1 MFRRTFLASATA
13 AATGSVLSARGF
25 RKIDFSRISAIT
37 DEIAT
42 SEQES
47 IEFAQKY
54 GMKWLELRAVPVA
67 GRTGSKSYHALTEAE
82 LKETAKRFAA
92 AGVRVSFLNTPFFKS
107 WLPGTEPLNQLKM
120 TPEARERARARDQ
133 KQYDNRVADIKQGCR
148 AAHILG
154 VDKIRVFTFLRTA
167 EPEKEFPRIAEVLNE
182 MGEVAAKE
190 KIQLLVENEN
200 ACNAVSCA
208 EMAKLMKLM
217 PAKNIGINWDPMN
230 GAAMKEDPFP
240 AGYAM
245 LPAKRVR
252 NVQIKGRS
260 LLDYPQKLDWA
271 AIFAGLEKDSYQ
283 GMVGVETHIFG
294 PELIQHSHS
303 CVQKLKSML
312 AAS

>member
-1 MFRRTFLASATA
+1 MLRRAFLATPALGWA
-13 AATGSVLSARGF
+13 ARSS

-42 SEQES
+42 TEQES

-54 GMKWLELRAVPVA
+54 GMKWLELRQVPVS
-67 GRTGSKSYHALTEAE
+67 GRAGSKGYHALPEAE
-82 LKETAKRFAA
+82 LKAAAQRFAD
-92 AGVRVSFLNTPFFKS
+92 AGIRISFLNTPFFKS
-107 WLPGTEPLNQLKM
+107 WLPGTEPLNFAKM
-120 TPEARERARARDQ
+120 TPEQRARAIARDQ
-133 KQYDNRVADIKQGCR
+133 KQYENRAADIRQACN

-154 VDKIRVFTFLRTA
+154 VDKIRVFSFLRTA
-167 EPEKEFPRIAEVLNE
+167 EPESVFPRVAEVINE
-182 MGEVAAKE
+182 MAAIAAKE

-217 PAKNIGINWDPMN
+217 PARNIGINWDPMN
-230 GAAMKEDPFP
+230 GAAMKEDPYP
-240 AGYAM
+240 TGYAL

-271 AIFAGLEKDSYQ
+271 AIFHGLEKDGYE
-283 GMVGVETHIFG
+283 GIVGVETHIFG
-294 PELIQHSHS
+294 PQLIEHSHS
-303 CVQKLKSML
+303 CIQKLKSML
-312 AAS
+312 S